1 MSAYCNL
8 TGEDGNAYAIIGRV
22 ARALKEAGVP
32 RQEIEAYRAR
42 AMSGSYDDLL
52 QTSMRVLDDNGVD
65 YD

>member
-8 TGEDGNAYAIIGRV
+8 TGEDGNAHAIIGRV

-32 RQEIEAYRAR
+32 REEIETYRAR

-52 QTSMRVLDDNGVD
+52 QTSMRVLDDNGID